1 MRNQEQQHL
10 YLHEDLQPL
19 VELAPTENKRELNK
33 TWKKTLK
40 VQKHYTTSNNTCAL
54 GGIVSGTD
62 ESSIFK

>member
-33 TWKKTLK
+33 TLKRILK
-40 VQKHYTTSNNTCAL
+40 VRKHYTASNDTRAL

>member
-10 YLHEDLQPL
+10 YLHEDSQPQ

-40 VQKHYTTSNNTCAL
+40 VQKHYTASNDTCAL